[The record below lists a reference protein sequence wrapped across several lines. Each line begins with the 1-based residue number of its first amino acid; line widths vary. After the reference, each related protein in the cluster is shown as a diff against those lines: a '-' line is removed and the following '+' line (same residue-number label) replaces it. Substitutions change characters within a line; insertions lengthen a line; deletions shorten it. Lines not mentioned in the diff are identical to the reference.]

1 MTVEQ
6 KNDPMNGI
14 ENSLDTIFIYK
25 NDINKYYL
33 NNIMN
38 NSTDTTVEE
47 YIQSAT
53 AIIQEIYAKYA
64 ENKYMLNRAH
74 SYICEQLPITLENIQ
89 KNHEQRQLRIEEL
102 THEQDFF
109 IQSFLTNN
117 PYFYIPSTEKYFFYD
132 GEHYQLC
139 KEEDVM
145 YNILSAISKDRSL
158 LAWKQRTKVY
168 IMKRIKENNL
178 LKSVPESNTIQHI
191 LDLLHPTLF
200 STRAEAKY
208 FLTILGDNI
217 FKKNG
222 DIVHFITVNA
232 KHFIREIN
240 NLCQLIVGV
249 NLGQSFRHKYH
260 EHEYNNCR
268 LVNINEC
275 VKHENVWDM
284 ILQNSIID
292 LICVACHYSIR
303 YGNSDDYVLNSS
315 NESSLIDKVFYLK
328 NIQPEDL
335 VNNFIDDFLQ
345 KNDSVV
351 VRLSDA
357 SATTQITWK
366 SMQYLWKNYLDSKNL
381 PMIMFQNTLKQFLI
395 QKMGDYYN
403 EEADSFIGICSKYLP
418 EIQKFVLFWDE
429 TIVYDELES
438 DMEFEIDEI
447 CVLFKKWCVNKNET
461 YNMNSKQILDLIAY
475 YFPYAEIE
483 RDKYIYKIRSSMW
496 DKQMDIQIALD
507 NIKERYR
514 NYSTNG
520 ERVCSP
526 VLNISI
532 YDAYVLYCKYYA
544 NDDIQSKYNIVSKS
558 YFEKYIYENMGD
570 YIIDNKFISTEWFI
584 V

>member
-1 MTVEQ
+1 MNVSTEQ
-6 KNDPMNGI
+6 P
-14 ENSLDTIFIYK
+14 
-25 NDINKYYL
+25 
-33 NNIMN
+33 
-38 NSTDTTVEE
+38 VEE
-47 YIQSAT
+47 YIQTAT

-74 SYICEQLPITLENIQ
+74 NYICEQLPITLENMQ

-102 THEQDFF
+102 THEQDYF

-145 YNILSAISKDRSL
+145 YTILSTISKDRNL
-158 LAWKQRTKVY
+158 LAWKQRTKLHIV
-168 IMKRIKENNL
+168 KRIKENNL
-178 LKSVPESNTIQHI
+178 LKSVPESNTIQYI
-191 LDLLHPTLF
+191 IDLLCPTLF

-217 FKKNG
+217 FKKNS

-240 NLCQLIVGV
+240 NLCQLVVGV

-260 EHEYNNCR
+260 EHEYSNCR

-275 VKHENVWDM
+275 VKNENVWDI

-303 YGNSDDYVLNSS
+303 YGNSDDYVVNSS
-315 NESSLIDKVFYLK
+315 NETTLIDKVFYLK
-328 NIQPEDL
+328 NIQPHDL
-335 VNNFIDDFLQ
+335 VNNFIGDFLQ

-351 VRLSDA
+351 NRLSDA
-357 SATTQITWK
+357 STTTQITWK

-381 PMIMFQNTLKQFLI
+381 PMIMFQNTLKQFLV

-403 EEADSFIGICSKYLP
+403 EDTDSFIGVCSKYLP
-418 EIQKFVLFWDE
+418 EIQKFVSFWDE
-429 TIVYDELES
+429 TIVYDEFET

-447 CVLFKKWCVNKNET
+447 CVLFKKWCVQKNET
-461 YNMNSKQILDLIAY
+461 YNMNSKHILDLIAY
-475 YFPYAEIE
+475 YFTYAEIE

-507 NIKERYR
+507 NMKERYR
-514 NYSTNG
+514 NYSMYG
-520 ERVCSP
+520 ERASSP
-526 VLNISI
+526 ILNISI

-544 NDDIQSKYNIVSKS
+544 NDDIQSKHNLVSKS
-558 YFEKYIYENMGD
+558 YFEKYIYENLGD
-570 YIIDNKFISTEWFI
+570 YIIDNKFISTEWFYE
-584 V
+584 

>member
-1 MTVEQ
+1 
-6 KNDPMNGI
+6 
-14 ENSLDTIFIYK
+14 
-25 NDINKYYL
+25 
-33 NNIMN
+33 MN

-53 AIIQEIYAKYA
+53 KIIQEIYAKYA

-74 SYICEQLPITLENIQ
+74 SYICEQLPTTLENIQ

-191 LDLLHPTLF
+191 LDLLYPTLF

-240 NLCQLIVGV
+240 NLCQLVVGV

-268 LVNINEC
+268 LVNINES
-275 VKHENVWDM
+275 VKNENVWDM

-315 NESSLIDKVFYLK
+315 NESSLIEKVFYLK

-351 VRLSDA
+351 ARLSDA
-357 SATTQITWK
+357 SSTTQITWK

-418 EIQKFVLFWDE
+418 EIQKFIVFWEE
-429 TIVYDELES
+429 TIFYDELEG

-447 CVLFKKWCVNKNET
+447 CVLFKKWCVNKNEI

-507 NIKERYR
+507 NIKERY
-514 NYSTNG
+514 NTMNG
-520 ERVCSP
+520 ERPCSP
-526 VLNISI
+526 ILNISI

-544 NDDIQSKYNIVSKS
+544 NDEIQTKHNIVSKS